1 MKFNEQLNAYISQ
14 ISCTAKELCAL
25 SGISQATLSRYR
37 NCERIPE
44 SDSSAFEELC
54 SAIAEIA
61 AEKEIPSITAA
72 SVKQS
77 FIECEDFISADRE
90 SLRKNFNTLITA
102 LNINLTR
109 LCQYTNYDPSAIFRI
124 RSGSRNPGDCEQ
136 FASEIAAFTAREMQT
151 QPEIAAVAELIGCD
165 TDDIRDIS
173 PRYTL
178 LKNWLLS

>member
-1 MKFNEQLNAYISQ
+1 MRQ
-14 ISCTAKELCAL
+14 
-25 SGISQATLSRYR
+25 
-37 NCERIPE
+37 
-44 SDSSAFEELC
+44 
-54 SAIAEIA
+54 
-61 AEKEIPSITAA
+61 KEIQGITAA

-136 FASEIAAFTAREMQT
+136 FASGIAAFTAREMQT

-165 TDDIRDIS
+165 PDDIHDIS

-178 LKNWLLS
+178 LKKIGCSVNRGTAPQTAVYQNFLTALMNLILTNI